1 MDGHAPVGAMELGVG
16 PKGRPRPAELW
27 RQGLQMIIG
36 GSTTPQFE
44 PARLIRH
51 THLLRRWLT
60 AVAGRRPRSEVEVP
74 QRVSLH
80 PPPGR
85 EEEHGGPAGEWTLPP
100 ARPNPDHGHPP
111 ARRIT

>member
-60 AVAGRRPRSEVEVP
+60 AVAGRRPRSEVEGA
-74 QRVSLH
+74 QRGAA
-80 PPPGR
+80 PPPPRRGG
-85 EEEHGGPAGEWTLPP
+85 EEGGGGGGGGGP
-100 ARPNPDHGHPP
+100 
-111 ARRIT
+111 